1 MTPDA
6 AGADRPAADRPAHGA
21 DRPTAGGDRPAH
33 GADRF
38 VYDGYRLDPERSR
51 LTCRYA
57 VGGHRFVERFTFDP
71 GGDWEAAAADAAA
84 RLVYLLAGV
93 SYYKTFAPPVVDLGD
108 LATTAAE
115 RRFLR
120 TFYVEGLGEFGFRNG
135 LDLSGLVVTGPDLDH
150 RDPAPYQ
157 PAGGG
162 RPLVPFGGG
171 IDSVVTVE
179 EVRGRHPE
187 ASLFVVSRAGD
198 RFDAVEAAAAV
209 TGLPVVRAEREI
221 DPAVLRSAALGF
233 LNGHV
238 PVTGVLSAVA
248 VMAAVLG
255 GHDAVV
261 MSNERS
267 ASAPTVVAEGR
278 AVNHQWSKGL
288 AFESGFGDLVAGSLK
303 GGPAYFSLLRPCSE
317 LWVAA
322 RFAGLAEYHGAF
334 RSCNRAFT
342 IDRERRL
349 DRWCGT
355 CDKCCF
361 IDLVLAPFLAPS
373 ALGAIFGGGEPL
385 ADAGLTDRFRSLA
398 GTGRDPKPFE
408 CVGDLDECRAA
419 VVLAAGR
426 PDRAGNAV
434 LEALLGDLDRAGARP
449 TEASAETLLG
459 PSGPHRI
466 PDDFRPEDVPAAVP
480 AGGPADPATSR

>member
-6 AGADRPAADRPAHGA
+6 G
-21 DRPTAGGDRPAH
+21 T
-33 GADRF
+33 DRF
-38 VYDGYRLDPERSR
+38 VYRGYDLDPQRSQ

-57 VGGHRFVERFTFDP
+57 VGDHSFAERFTFDP
-71 GGDWEAAAADAAA
+71 GGDWQAPAVEAAA
-84 RLVYLLAGV
+84 RLVFLLAGV

-108 LATTAAE
+108 VATTADE

-120 TFYVEGLGEFGFRNG
+120 MFYVEGLGEFAFRNDV
-135 LDLSGLVVTGPDLDH
+135 DLSGLVVTGPELAH
-150 RDPAPYQ
+150 RDPVPYQ
-157 PAGGG
+157 PTAAAADATGG

-179 EVRGRHPE
+179 DVRARHPD
-187 ASLFVVSRAGD
+187 ASLFVVSRDGD
-198 RFDAVEAAAAV
+198 RFDAIEAAAAV
-209 TGLPVVRAEREI
+209 TGLPVVRAARQI
-221 DPAVLRSAALGF
+221 DPQVLRSAELGF

-267 ASAPTVVAEGR
+267 ASAPTVVAGGR
-278 AVNHQWSKGL
+278 AVNHQWSKSL
-288 AFESGFGDLVAGSLK
+288 AFESGFGDLVAGALK
-303 GGPAYFSLLRPCSE
+303 GGPSYFSLLRPCSE
-317 LWVAA
+317 LWVAE
-322 RFAGLAEYHGAF
+322 RFAALTDYHGAF

-342 IDRERRL
+342 IDRDRRL

-361 IDLVLAPFLAPS
+361 IDLVLAPFLTPA
-373 ALGAIFGGGEPL
+373 ALADVFGGREPL
-385 ADAGLTDRFRSLA
+385 ADPDLIDRFRSLI
-398 GTGRDPKPFE
+398 GTGWDDKPFE
-408 CVGDLDECRAA
+408 CVGDADECRAA
-419 VVLAAGR
+419 VVLASR
-426 PDRAGNAV
+426 RSDRAGNPV
-434 LEALLGDLDRAGARP
+434 LGALLADLHNIGASTTTTTDRTADADA
-449 TEASAETLLG
+449 TTDAATTALLR

-466 PDDFRPEDVPAAVP
+466 PDDYRPADVPTHP
-480 AGGPADPATSR
+480 